1 MSLRPVSS
9 GKGFGRISERVPS
22 SSPDGDKN
30 LPIRKK
36 KRSFRGERY
45 VEQYLVVQ
53 VSLL

>member
-1 MSLRPVSS
+1 MVKGLGGFLRGFQVQVPMGTKIYLS
-9 GKGFGRISERVPS
+9 G
-22 SSPDGDKN
+22 
-30 LPIRKK
+30 KK